1 MSSTK
6 MSAPRTL
13 VTLPS
18 AWIIA
23 IAACLHVVTPGGP
36 TVERTLPPAGRLS
49 PELAPDDR
57 EPFVLDRDR
66 EAGRDPEL
74 GRGGARCVRAGR
86 VLRIGLDRGETAS
99 SQIVADSADQ
109 LQCVAPTAGLR
120 CRCDAGD
127 DRRQRRLRQL
137 RVEVAETL
145 GAGVRRQWAELA
157 ERDRCLIGQENL
169 GVAPENSAATPEQ
182 AELARSTGR
191 AAGTSRTARRKRVV
205 GQGVVV
211 GG

>member
-23 IAACLHVVTPGGP
+23 IAACLHVVASGGP

-74 GRGGARCVRAGR
+74 GRGGARRVRAGR
-86 VLRIGLDRGETAS
+86 VLRKGLDRGEPAAG
-99 SQIVADSADQ
+99 QIVTDSADQ
-109 LQCVAPTAGLR
+109 LQGVPPATGLG
-120 CRCDAGD
+120 CRGDAGD
-127 DRRQRRLRQL
+127 
-137 RVEVAETL
+137 
-145 GAGVRRQWAELA
+145 
-157 ERDRCLIGQENL
+157 
-169 GVAPENSAATPEQ
+169 
-182 AELARSTGR
+182 
-191 AAGTSRTARRKRVV
+191 
-205 GQGVVV
+205 
-211 GG
+211 